1 MPIAALPAILS
12 AIKTVGSIL
21 GGVSAGYQ
29 VYQSLSTPNQPQ
41 TTALATVPRT
51 RSELERRAAYTMAVT
66 PGWQDGQGGQFF
78 RRRRMNVLNPRALN
92 RSIRRVKGF
101 AKFAK
106 RVGSFTDPGKS
117 YRLKG
122 FGKRRRR

>member
-29 VYQSLSTPNQPQ
+29 VYQSLSTPNQPG
-41 TTALATVPRT
+41 TTSMALATVPRT
-51 RSELERRAAYTMAVT
+51 RSEMERTQAFSMAVT
-66 PGWQDGQGGQFF
+66 PGVQGERFYHS
-78 RRRRMNVLNPRALN
+78 RRMNVLNPRALN

>member
-1 MPIAALPAILS
+1 
-12 AIKTVGSIL
+12 
-21 GGVSAGYQ
+21 
-29 VYQSLSTPNQPQ
+29 
-41 TTALATVPRT
+41 
-51 RSELERRAAYTMAVT
+51 MAVT
-66 PGWQDGQGGQFF
+66 PGWQDGQFF